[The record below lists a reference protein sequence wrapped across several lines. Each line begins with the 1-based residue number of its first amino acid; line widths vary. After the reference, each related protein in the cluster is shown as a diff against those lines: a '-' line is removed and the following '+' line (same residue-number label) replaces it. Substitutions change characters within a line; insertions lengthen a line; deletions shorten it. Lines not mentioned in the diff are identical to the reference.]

1 MRELSLHILDIAQNS
16 ISAGASHII
25 IVVKASTRD
34 NLLTIRVSDTG
45 KGMSPEFVARVRD
58 PFVTT
63 RTVRKVGLGIPMLS
77 ATAEMCGGGVKIES
91 AVGKGTTIEATFE
104 LDNMDRP
111 PIGEIVQTMITL
123 IVANPDISFT
133 YEHSV
138 DEKTFILNT
147 DEIKAQ
153 IEDVPITEPS
163 VVRWIRE
170 YMTEQIAV
178 VGIIN

>member
-16 ISAGASHII
+16 ISAGASQIH

-34 NLLTIRVSDTG
+34 NLLTIRVSDNG

-77 ATAEMCGGGVKIES
+77 ATADLCGGGVKIES
-91 AVGKGTTIEATFE
+91 AVGNGTTIEATFE
-104 LDNMDRP
+104 LNNLDRP
-111 PIGEIVQTMITL
+111 PVGEIVQTMITL
-123 IVANPDISFT
+123 IVANPDIAFT

-163 VVRWIRE
+163 VIRWIRE
-170 YMTEQIAV
+170 YMTEQISVA
-178 VGIIN
+178 GNIT